1 MGIPVNEHCNLFTVL
16 AMIMRLLVHASDN
29 SLWVVYS
36 GSCNEVGWV
45 AMGADW
51 HRCSIGTNEP
61 VWRGPIMLQPWADCR
76 TSTNELIGEDSLV
89 IIRLDANQ

>member
-36 GSCNEVGWV
+36 GSDKDVGWV

-61 VWRGPIMLQPWADCR
+61 VLARTDNTAALGGLQD
-76 TSTNELIGEDSLV
+76 EY
-89 IIRLDANQ
+89 Q